1 MKSKQVS
8 MHHTCHWTHLFTC
21 LSLIVTANSVSS
33 SDNLNIE
40 IEYVAPDLQRE
51 LSLSTTDSSFSEQS
65 LEEFKQIFDKF
76 EKLNNKISESTSLA
90 LLTVAAQNT
99 PYDPLAVPDAG
110 ENSTGL
116 SKKKTKLLNRLTV
129 PQLKLL
135 VNRSDVVEAHDV
147 SADDPKFLVYL
158 KACRNAVPVPRHW
171 CQKRRYLDGK
181 RGIEKPPFRLP
192 DFIAETGITKI
203 RDALLE
209 IENKK
214 NANSR
219 ARERM
224 RPKMGKMDIDYQ
236 VKPS

>member
-8 MHHTCHWTHLFTC
+8 MHHTCHRTHLFTC
-21 LSLIVTANSVSS
+21 LSLIVTANTVSS

-51 LSLSTTDSSFSEQS
+51 LSLVSTTDSSFSEQS

-90 LLTVAAQNT
+90 PLTVAAQNT

-110 ENSTGL
+110 ENSTGKMHPCYSLLVYLLTYLFTHLGL

-147 SADDPKFLVYL
+147 
-158 KACRNAVPVPRHW
+158 
-171 CQKRRYLDGK
+171 
-181 RGIEKPPFRLP
+181 
-192 DFIAETGITKI
+192 
-203 RDALLE
+203 
-209 IENKK
+209 
-214 NANSR
+214 
-219 ARERM
+219 
-224 RPKMGKMDIDYQ
+224 
-236 VKPS
+236 